1 MKIKF
6 KVIYVLLVV
15 LLLHVDGYAQRGR
28 VISVDFQD
36 ADISLV
42 LKTFSDISGKNIVAT
57 KNVKAKVTVTLK
69 NLPWQ
74 QAFQT
79 ILDMYGLTYVEEN
92 GIIKVMTVDESRK
105 FRETRQPETKV
116 FQINYAKA
124 DEIQSVISGL
134 LSSSGKLVVD
144 KRTNSL
150 VITDVPSVLHEV
162 DSLIK
167 QLDTP
172 TPQVLIQAKIVE
184 INRSVAKALGIDW
197 SAVHPDNPGS
207 GLPFRIDVPLG
218 TAATGSM
225 MFGKFIAG
233 MSIDATIDMLES
245 ESKANVLSQPSIIVA
260 DNQQAE
266 ILSGKQIPI
275 ITRDMAGNQVIQ
287 FYNVAL
293 RLTVTPHISP
303 DGTITL
309 ELNPEVSDIAG
320 EAPGGAGVMI
330 STQQARTQLTVKDGE
345 TVVIGGIMRTHKKE
359 GESRVPFFSRIPLVG
374 TLLKSRREDSEKS
387 ELMIFVTPKIIS
399 YAGLDS
405 SE

>member
-1 MKIKF
+1 MKSKA
-6 KVIYVLLVV
+6 IYISVLLF
-15 LLLHVDGYAQRGR
+15 LFSTGSFAQNAGR

-57 KNVKAKVTVTLK
+57 KDVKAKVTVTLK

-79 ILDMYGLTYVEEN
+79 ILDMYGLTYIEEN
-92 GIIKVMTVDESRK
+92 GIIKVMTVQEAKK
-105 FRETRQPETKV
+105 FRESRQPVTRI
-116 FQINYAKA
+116 FQIKYAKA
-124 DEIQSVISGL
+124 DELQNVVSGL
-134 LSSSGKLVVD
+134 LSSSGKIVVD

-150 VITDVPSVLHEV
+150 IITDVPSALQEV

-184 INRSVAKALGIDW
+184 INRSVAKALGIEW
-197 SAVHPDNPGS
+197 SAIHPDNPAS
-207 GLPFRIDVPLG
+207 GLPFTVNVPLG

-225 MFGKFIAG
+225 RFGKFIAG

-309 ELNPEVSDIAG
+309 DLNPEVSDIAG

-330 STQQARTQLTVKDGE
+330 STQQAKTQLTVKDGE
-345 TVVIGGIMRTHKKE
+345 TVVIGGIMRSHKKE
-359 GESRVPFFSRIPLVG
+359 GESRVPFFSRIPLIG
-374 TLLKSRREDSEKS
+374 TLFKSRREDSEKS

-399 YAGLDS
+399 YAGIES

>member
-1 MKIKF
+1 MRNKI
-6 KVIYVLLVV
+6 IYILLTLF
-15 LLLHVDGYAQRGR
+15 LLAGNVASQNAGR
-28 VISVDFQD
+28 VSVDFQN

-79 ILDMYGLTYVEEN
+79 ILDMYGLTYIEDN
-92 GIIKVMTVDESRK
+92 GIIKVMTVEESKR
-105 FRETRQPETKV
+105 FRETRQPQTHI
-116 FQINYAKA
+116 FQIKYAKA
-124 DEIQSVISGL
+124 DELQGVVSPL
-134 LSSSGKLVVD
+134 LSSSGKIVVD

-150 VITDVPSVLHEV
+150 VITDVPSAIREI
-162 DSLIK
+162 DSLIQ

-172 TPQVLIQAKIVE
+172 TPQVLIQARVVE
-184 INRSVAKALGIDW
+184 INHSVAKALGIDW
-197 SAVHPDNPGS
+197 SAIHPDNPAT
-207 GLPFRIDVPLG
+207 GLPFNVKVPLG
-218 TAATGSM
+218 TAATGSIR
-225 MFGKFIAG
+225 FGKFIAG
-233 MSIDATIDMLES
+233 MGIDATIDMLES

-303 DGTITL
+303 DSTITL

-330 STQQARTQLTVKDGE
+330 STQQAKTQLTVKNGE
-345 TVVIGGIMRTHKKE
+345 TVVIGGIMRSHKKE
-359 GESRVPFFSRIPLVG
+359 GESRVPFFSRIPLIG
-374 TLLKSRREDSEKS
+374 MLFKSRREDSEKS
-387 ELMIFVTPKIIS
+387 ELMIFVTPRIIS
-399 YAGLDS
+399 YAGVSS